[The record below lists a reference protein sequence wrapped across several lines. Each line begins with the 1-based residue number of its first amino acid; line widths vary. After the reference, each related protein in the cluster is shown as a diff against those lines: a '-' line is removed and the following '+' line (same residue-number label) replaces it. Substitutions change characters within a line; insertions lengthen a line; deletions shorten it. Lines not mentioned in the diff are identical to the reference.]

1 MSNFKISAD
10 AKRATKKIAY
20 EMAIELKQG
29 EVLSDKEL
37 DSLLLYFA
45 PSALKVAK
53 TAIEWVAK
61 AVATG
66 KYEVRYYLKY
76 IRVQDGYAYGTD
88 GHRIHRAASDLP
100 TGFYCPKTFAPV
112 DVDGTYPRVEQVMT
126 RLKDTVNTQATLGE
140 LTKGVSAKKPY
151 LLHEGLD
158 VAISANYITAAL
170 NSSDD
175 SSVIEYEP
183 YNSGYRI
190 HGSNEHGVFVV
201 MPMRV

>member
-1 MSNFKISAD
+1 MQDFKISAD

-20 EMAIELKQG
+20 EMAIKLKQG

-45 PSALKVAK
+45 PSAPKVAK

-61 AVATG
+61 AAATNDI
-66 KYEVRYYLKY
+66 RYYLNF
-76 IRVQDGYAYGTD
+76 IRVQDGFAYGTD
-88 GHRIHRAASDLP
+88 GHRIHRAVSDLP
-100 TGFYCPKTFAPV
+100 TGFYCPKTLALV
-112 DVDGTYPRVEQVMT
+112 DDVGGTYPRVAEVMT
-126 RLKDTVNTQATLGE
+126 RLKDADNTRATLGE

-158 VAISANYITAAL
+158 VAISANYITSAL

>member
-1 MSNFKISAD
+1 MQDFKISAD

-20 EMAIELKQG
+20 EMAIKLKQG

-45 PSALKVAK
+45 PSAPKVAK

-61 AVATG
+61 AVATNDI
-66 KYEVRYYLKY
+66 RYYLNF
-76 IRVQDGYAYGTD
+76 IRVQDGFAYGTD
-88 GHRIHRAASDLP
+88 GHRIHRAVSDLP
-100 TGFYCPKTFAPV
+100 TGFYCPKTLALV
-112 DVDGTYPRVEQVMT
+112 DDVGGAYPRVAEVMT
-126 RLKDTVNTQATLGE
+126 RLKDADNTRATLGE

-158 VAISANYITAAL
+158 VAISANYITSAL

>member
-1 MSNFKISAD
+1 MQDFKISAD

-20 EMAIELKQG
+20 EMAIKLKQG

-45 PSALKVAK
+45 PSAPKVAK

-61 AVATG
+61 AVATNDI
-66 KYEVRYYLKY
+66 RYYLNF
-76 IRVQDGYAYGTD
+76 IRVQDGFAYGTD
-88 GHRIHRAASDLP
+88 GHRIHRAVSDLP
-100 TGFYCPKTFAPV
+100 TGFYCPKTLALV
-112 DVDGTYPRVEQVMT
+112 DDVGGTYPRVAEVMT
-126 RLKDTVNTQATLGE
+126 RLKDADNTCATLGE

-158 VAISANYITAAL
+158 VAISANYITSAL

>member
-1 MSNFKISAD
+1 MQDFKISAD

-20 EMAIELKQG
+20 EMAIKLKQG
-29 EVLSDKEL
+29 EVLSDNEL

-45 PSALKVAK
+45 PSAPKVAK

-61 AVATG
+61 AVATNDI
-66 KYEVRYYLKY
+66 RYYLNF

-88 GHRIHRAASDLP
+88 GHRIHRAVSDLP
-100 TGFYCPKTFAPV
+100 TGFYCPKTLALV
-112 DVDGTYPRVEQVMT
+112 DDVDGTYPRVGQVMT
-126 RLKDTVNTQATLGE
+126 RLKDADNTRATLGE

-158 VAISANYITAAL
+158 VAISANYITSAL

-175 SSVIEYEP
+175 SSVIEYEQ
-183 YNSGYRI
+183 YNSSYRI

>member
-1 MSNFKISAD
+1 MQDFKISAD

-20 EMAIELKQG
+20 EMAIKLKQG

-45 PSALKVAK
+45 PSAPKVAK

-61 AVATG
+61 AVATNDI
-66 KYEVRYYLKY
+66 RYYLNF
-76 IRVQDGYAYGTD
+76 IRVQDGFAYGTD
-88 GHRIHRAASDLP
+88 GHRIHRAVSDLP
-100 TGFYCPKTFAPV
+100 TGFYCPKTLALV
-112 DVDGTYPRVEQVMT
+112 DDVGGTYPRVAEVMT
-126 RLKDTVNTQATLGE
+126 RLKDADNTRATLGE

-158 VAISANYITAAL
+158 VAISANYITSAL

>member
-1 MSNFKISAD
+1 MSNFKMSEN
-10 AKRATKKIAY
+10 AKKATRKAAY
-20 EMAIELKQG
+20 EMAVKLKQG
-29 EVLSDKEL
+29 EVLSDNEL

-45 PSALKVAK
+45 PSAPKVAK

-61 AVATG
+61 AVAT
-66 KYEVRYYLKY
+66 KDIRYYLNF
-76 IRVQDGYAYGTD
+76 IRVQDGFAYGTD
-88 GHRIHRAASDLP
+88 GHRIHRAVSDLP
-100 TGFYCPKTFAPV
+100 TGFYCPKTLALV
-112 DVDGTYPRVEQVMT
+112 NDVGGTYPRVAEVMT
-126 RLKDTVNTQATLGE
+126 RLKDADNTRATLGE

-158 VAISANYITAAL
+158 VAISANYITSAL

>member
-1 MSNFKISAD
+1 MQDFKISAD

-20 EMAIELKQG
+20 EMAIKLKQG

-45 PSALKVAK
+45 PSAPKVAK

-61 AVATG
+61 AVATNDI
-66 KYEVRYYLKY
+66 RYYLNF
-76 IRVQDGYAYGTD
+76 IRVQDGFAYGTD
-88 GHRIHRAASDLP
+88 GHRIHRAVSDLP
-100 TGFYCPKTFAPV
+100 TGFYCPKTLALV
-112 DVDGTYPRVEQVMT
+112 DDVGGTYPRVAEVMT
-126 RLKDTVNTQATLGE
+126 RLKDADNTRATLGE

-158 VAISANYITAAL
+158 VAISANYITSAL

-175 SSVIEYEP
+175 SSVIEYEQ
-183 YNSGYRI
+183 YNSSYRI

>member
-1 MSNFKISAD
+1 MSNFKMSEN
-10 AKRATKKIAY
+10 AKKATRKAAY
-20 EMAIELKQG
+20 EMAIKLKQG
-29 EVLSDKEL
+29 EVLSDNEL

-45 PSALKVAK
+45 PSAPKVAK

-61 AVATG
+61 AVATNDI
-66 KYEVRYYLKY
+66 RYYLNF
-76 IRVQDGYAYGTD
+76 IRVQDGFAYGTD

-126 RLKDTVNTQATLGE
+126 RLKDTVNTQATLGD
-140 LTKGVSAKKPY
+140 LTKGVSDKKPY
-151 LLHEGLD
+151 MLHGGLD
-158 VAISANYITAAL
+158 VAVSTSYITSAL

>member
-1 MSNFKISAD
+1 MQDFKISAD

-20 EMAIELKQG
+20 EMAIKLKQG

-45 PSALKVAK
+45 PSAPKVAK

-61 AVATG
+61 AVATNDI
-66 KYEVRYYLKY
+66 RYYLNF
-76 IRVQDGYAYGTD
+76 IRVQDGFAYGTD
-88 GHRIHRAASDLP
+88 GHRIHRAVSDLP
-100 TGFYCPKTFAPV
+100 TGFYCPKTLALV
-112 DVDGTYPRVEQVMT
+112 DDVGGTYPRVAEVMT
-126 RLKDTVNTQATLGE
+126 RLKDADNARATLGE

-158 VAISANYITAAL
+158 VAISANYITSAL

>member
-1 MSNFKISAD
+1 MSNFKMSEN
-10 AKRATKKIAY
+10 AKKATRKAAY
-20 EMAIELKQG
+20 EMAVKLKQG
-29 EVLSDKEL
+29 EVLSDNEL

-45 PSALKVAK
+45 PSAPKVAK

-61 AVATG
+61 AVATNDI
-66 KYEVRYYLKY
+66 RYYLNF
-76 IRVQDGYAYGTD
+76 IRVQDGFAYGTD
-88 GHRIHRAASDLP
+88 GHRIHRAVSDLP
-100 TGFYCPKTFAPV
+100 TGFYCPKTLALV
-112 DVDGTYPRVEQVMT
+112 NDVGGTYPRVAEVMT
-126 RLKDTVNTQATLGE
+126 RLKDADNTRATLGE

-158 VAISANYITAAL
+158 VAISANYITSAL

>member
-1 MSNFKISAD
+1 MQDFKISAD

-20 EMAIELKQG
+20 EMAIKLKQG

-45 PSALKVAK
+45 PSAPKVAK

-61 AVATG
+61 AVATNDI
-66 KYEVRYYLKY
+66 RYYLNF
-76 IRVQDGYAYGTD
+76 IRVQDGFAYGTD
-88 GHRIHRAASDLP
+88 GHRIHRAVSDLP
-100 TGFYCPKTFAPV
+100 TGFYCPKTLALV
-112 DVDGTYPRVEQVMT
+112 NDVGGTYPRVAEVMT
-126 RLKDTVNTQATLGE
+126 RLKDADNTRATLGE

-158 VAISANYITAAL
+158 VAISANYITSAL

>member
-1 MSNFKISAD
+1 MQDFKISAD

-20 EMAIELKQG
+20 EMAIKLKQG

-45 PSALKVAK
+45 PSAPKVAK

-61 AVATG
+61 AVATNDI
-66 KYEVRYYLKY
+66 RYYLNF
-76 IRVQDGYAYGTD
+76 IRVQDGFAYGTD
-88 GHRIHRAASDLP
+88 GHRIHRAVSDLP
-100 TGFYCPKTFAPV
+100 TGFYCPKTLALV
-112 DVDGTYPRVEQVMT
+112 DDVGGTYPRVAEVMT
-126 RLKDTVNTQATLGE
+126 RLKDADNTRATLGE